1 MIVYTGYEQLER
13 RWLSDGVIFKSYSPS
28 MWRGAM
34 LCRYAVR
41 VSIRCTN
48 HHTCPCMAFVCYD
61 TRTHTRGASW
71 ATCTCRPGYIAIVVA
86 IKYIVLEGVSYNGF
100 LLFIK
105 TEGPLQSAAVCFL
118 TTRVYLELCRS
129 ILSAILLI
137 NRMYAIRRI

>member
-1 MIVYTGYEQLER
+1 
-13 RWLSDGVIFKSYSPS
+13 

-61 TRTHTRGASW
+61 TRTYTRGASW
-71 ATCTCRPGYIAIVVA
+71 TTCTCRPGYIAIVVA
-86 IKYIVLEGVSYNGF
+86 IKYIVLEGVFYNGF

-105 TEGPLQSAAVCFL
+105 TEGLLQSAAVCFL
-118 TTRVYLELCRS
+118 TCVYRIMIGLSSLLYCLSIEFMQKNLLEESKKWIIYLY
-129 ILSAILLI
+129 ILRYIL
-137 NRMYAIRRI
+137 Y